1 MRGASRA
8 GGRSIFGCGARF
20 LDQHVPRLKQEL
32 EAHNGFHRSPLVPR
46 CLKILKY
53 IFPCAV
59 WTAQCRLSNE
69 LNRFGCAVQYNRRA
83 RADTQLWINW
93 KVRHGSLTHQLPPEF
108 HTPLNRCL
116 LRVVTEKVSLE

>member
-1 MRGASRA
+1 M
-8 GGRSIFGCGARF
+8 
-20 LDQHVPRLKQEL
+20 
-32 EAHNGFHRSPLVPR
+32 HNGFHRSPLVPR

-59 WTAQCRLSNE
+59 RTAECRLSNE

-93 KVRHGSLTHQLPPEF
+93 KVRHGSLTHQLSPEF
-108 HTPLNRCL
+108 HTTQQLPVAGPYREGKPRLEVKGAARSHSGL
-116 LRVVTEKVSLE
+116 LLAWP

>member
-1 MRGASRA
+1 
-8 GGRSIFGCGARF
+8 
-20 LDQHVPRLKQEL
+20 V
-32 EAHNGFHRSPLVPR
+32 HNGFHRSPLVPR

-108 HTPLNRCL
+108 HTPFCL
-116 LRVVTEKVSLE
+116 LWVLTEKFEVKGAARSHSGLSRQKLLSWPLF